1 MPRNKVSADID
12 ARKYLNSVPE
22 DKVFWSHDGA
32 VLHNMAELAQAL
44 NGISNET
51 FTYHVNPEKN
61 DFANWV
67 KDVIGDKTLATQL
80 FRAHDR
86 GLAAKQV
93 SERLKVL
100 QRKFP
105 QATTSN

>member
-1 MPRNKVSADID
+1 MPRNKVSTSVD

-32 VLHNMAELAQAL
+32 VLHNMAELSQAL

-51 FTYHVNPEKN
+51 FAYHVNPEKN

-67 KDVIGDKTLATQL
+67 KDVIGDGVLATHL
-80 FRAHDR
+80 FRSLDR
-86 GLAAKQV
+86 ESAAKQV

-100 QRKFP
+100 QRKLP
-105 QATTSN
+105 EATTSK